1 VRGPV
6 HGRDAHAGTRALAL
20 SLKALVVPLFL
31 SLALLLPGCAAF
43 DWLGD
48 TKLTDGPATGPDPQV
63 PYFPSTDAAVQG
75 MLKLAGTG
83 PGDVVYDLGCGD
95 GRIVIAAARDFGA
108 RGVGVEIDPA
118 PLRMAVYN
126 ARRAGVTD
134 RVRFVRGDLFEADIG
149 EATVVTLFLFED
161 LNRRLLPKLR
171 GELKPGTR
179 IVAHRYG
186 FGADWPPEKTV
197 AAGASVLY
205 LWTVPAR

>member
-1 VRGPV
+1 MRGPV

-63 PYFPSTDAAVQG
+63 PYFPSTDEAVQG

-197 AAGASVLY
+197 AAGASALY